1 MKICEYCKN
10 EFSSKKN
17 LNTHQTSAKYCLKIQ
32 GKNID
37 NASNFECF
45 NCNKKFTLKSS
56 LATHEKKCAKNL
68 NEIDILKMKL
78 SISEQKNQQSQ
89 KEIEKTVQNAINEV
103 KSQIFEK
110 LHAEDTKVIHKIAL
124 QPKTTNN
131 TTTNNNKIVNL
142 AVFDINE
149 IKTRLAENIE
159 NIEACDLYEGQISV
173 ARILA
178 PCLQNPDG
186 QKMITCSDFARS
198 SFSYKDQHG
207 NINRDIKCLKLAN
220 EIEPIVT
227 KKANSLIQEDYEKR
241 EKCREFTELKS
252 RLREENI
259 LLENMEEQLNSL
271 SIGTKQYNELEKRIN
286 EKQDFINEIY
296 ENYKTLEY
304 DGATYIEAENF
315 CDVKLVE
322 GSDDIKGLKKNP
334 TKFAK
339 ELSMRV

>member
-1 MKICEYCKN
+1 MICEFCNTK
-10 EFSSKKN
+10 FSSKTN
-17 LNTHQTSAKYCLKIQ
+17 LNTHQRTAKYCLKIQ
-32 GKNID
+32 GKDNDNENYICNIC
-37 NASNFECF
+37 S
-45 NCNKKFTLKSS
+45 KTYTQK
-56 LATHEKKCAKNL
+56 KNL
-68 NEIDILKMKL
+68 IIHQKRCNVIDEVEFLRMKVSL
-78 SISEQKNQQSQ
+78 LEKNNQKD
-89 KEIEKTVQNAINEV
+89 IVNAINET

-110 LHAEDTKVIHKIAL
+110 LHAEGSKVIQKIAL

-149 IKTRLAENIE
+149 IKTRLTENIE
-159 NIEACDLYEGQISV
+159 NIEACDLYDGQISV

-241 EKCREFTELKS
+241 EKCREFTELKN
-252 RLREENI
+252 RLREENMI
-259 LLENMEEQLNSL
+259 LENMEEQLNSL
-271 SIGTKQYNELEKRIN
+271 SIGTKQFNELEKRIN

>member
-1 MKICEYCKN
+1 M
-10 EFSSKKN
+10 F
-17 LNTHQTSAKYCLKIQ
+17 CLKIQ
-32 GKNID
+32 NKNLD
-37 NASNFECF
+37 EELLFECNKCLKKF
-45 NCNKKFTLKSS
+45 SLKGNHVRHEKNCNQ
-56 LATHEKKCAKNL
+56 
-68 NEIDILKMKL
+68 KL
-78 SISEQKNQQSQ
+78 SYEELEINLKQLEINLIKKDSENQYL
-89 KEIEKTVQNAINEV
+89 KDKVQIY
-103 KSQIFEK
+103 EK
-110 LHAEDTKVIHKIAL
+110 LHAEESKVIQKIAL

-241 EKCREFTELKS
+241 EKCREFTELKN
-252 RLREENI
+252 RLREENMI
-259 LLENMEEQLNSL
+259 LENMEEQLNSL

>member
-1 MKICEYCKN
+1 MKCEFCNKT
-10 EFSSKKN
+10 FSSDKSLKVHKKTA
-17 LNTHQTSAKYCLKIQ
+17 LFCLKIQ
-32 GKNID
+32 NKSIDDNLYDCKN
-37 NASNFECF
+37 CL
-45 NCNKKFTLKSS
+45 KKFTMKQS
-56 LATHEKKCAKNL
+56 LMRH
-68 NEIDILKMKL
+68 
-78 SISEQKNQQSQ
+78 QKNCALKPTYEQLQINLIKKDLENQ
-89 KEIEKTVQNAINEV
+89 YLKDKVQIYET

-110 LHAEDTKVIHKIAL
+110 LHAEDSKVLQKLAL
-124 QPKTTNN
+124 QPKITNN
-131 TTTNNNKIVNL
+131 TTNTTNNKIVNL

-241 EKCREFTELKS
+241 EKCREFTELKN
-252 RLREENI
+252 RLREENMI
-259 LLENMEEQLNSL
+259 LENMEEKLSSL